1 MATNS
6 CTTLCR
12 PNYSFSCSFKPIP
25 KSNYPLRGYKNT
37 LASVEAINNN
47 LRQIQQQRQLNLVA
61 FITEMP
67 AATPT
72 KCNSNMQLQ
81 QQQPKHQNNN
91 NIQNLPLA
99 SQAAHATLFPLFLIF
114 QQLTV
119 IYKSNVYFCTAAA
132 AAAAAQLY
140 LADTF

>member
-12 PNYSFSCSFKPIP
+12 PNYSFSCSCKPIP

-81 QQQPKHQNNN
+81 QQQQ
-91 NIQNLPLA
+91 
-99 SQAAHATLFPLFLIF
+99 
-114 QQLTV
+114 QQLQHCERPSTRTTTTTTS
-119 IYKSNVYFCTAAA
+119 KTCRWPPKRRMPHF
-132 AAAAAQLY
+132 
-140 LADTF
+140 FRFF